1 MIYPNL
7 YDYCYMYT
15 NSNLSQKVESIAEKD
30 YVTLPEDTFVA
41 EAAKVMRNKDISS
54 VLVSSKNSNEAVGI
68 VTERDI
74 LYRVVAEN
82 KGPFKVMLKDIM
94 SSPLISISEEESVK
108 DAVLLMRRKHIRRL
122 AVKNGEGKITG
133 TITLMSIVG
142 NVPSDSVDLA
152 DIELPNNVARRDATK
167 IICPYCHSEF
177 IDKSEMSKHIDR
189 IHIGS
194 GLLEGDMRRW

>member
-1 MIYPNL
+1 
-7 YDYCYMYT
+7 MYT
-15 NSNLSQKVESIAEKD
+15 TSNLSQKVESIAEKD
-30 YVTLPEDTFVA
+30 YVTLPEDTLVA

-74 LYRVVAEN
+74 LYRVVSEN
-82 KGPFKVMLKDIM
+82 KGPFKVILKDIM

-152 DIELPNNVARRDATK
+152 DIELPNNVA
-167 IICPYCHSEF
+167 
-177 IDKSEMSKHIDR
+177 
-189 IHIGS
+189 
-194 GLLEGDMRRW
+194 

>member
-1 MIYPNL
+1 
-7 YDYCYMYT
+7 MYT
-15 NSNLSQKVESIAEKD
+15 TSNLSQKVESIAERD
-30 YVTLPEDTFVA
+30 YVTLHEDTLVA
-41 EAAKVMRNKDISS
+41 EAAKLMRNKDISS

-108 DAVLLMRRKHIRRL
+108 DTVLLMRGKHIRRL

-142 NVPSDSVDLA
+142 NVPSNNVDLA
-152 DIELPNNVARRDATK
+152 DIELPNDVARREATK

-177 IDKSEMSKHIDR
+177 KDKAEMSKHIDR

>member
-1 MIYPNL
+1 
-7 YDYCYMYT
+7 MYT
-15 NSNLSQKVESIAEKD
+15 TSNLSQKVESIAERD
-30 YVTLPEDTFVA
+30 YVTLPEDTLVA

-54 VLVSSKNSNEAVGI
+54 VLVGSKNSNEAVGI

-82 KGPFKVMLKDIM
+82 KGPFKVILKDIM

-108 DAVLLMRRKHIRRL
+108 DTVLLMRGKHIRRL

-142 NVPSDSVDLA
+142 NVPSNNVDLA
-152 DIELPNNVARRDATK
+152 DIELPNDVARREATK

-177 IDKSEMSKHIDR
+177 KDKAEMSKHIDR

>member
-1 MIYPNL
+1 
-7 YDYCYMYT
+7 MYT
-15 NSNLSQKVESIAEKD
+15 NSHFPQKVESIVEKD
-30 YVTLPEDTFVA
+30 YVILPEDVVVA
-41 EAAKVMRNKDISS
+41 EAAKVMRNKGISS
-54 VLVSSKNSNEAVGI
+54 LLVSSKNSNDAVGI

-74 LYRVVAEN
+74 VYRVVAES
-82 KGPFKVMLKDIM
+82 KGPFKITLKEIM
-94 SSPLISISEEESVK
+94 SSPLISVSEEESVK

-122 AVKNGEGKITG
+122 AVKKAEGEITG

-152 DIELPNNVARRDATK
+152 DIELPSNVAAAELTK

-177 IDKSEMSKHIDR
+177 KDKSEMSKHIDR